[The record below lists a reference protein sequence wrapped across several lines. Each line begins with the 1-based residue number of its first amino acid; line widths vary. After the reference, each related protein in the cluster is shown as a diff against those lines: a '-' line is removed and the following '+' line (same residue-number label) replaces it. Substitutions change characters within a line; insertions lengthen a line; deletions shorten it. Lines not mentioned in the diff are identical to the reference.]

1 MVSFFII
8 AAYNLVHWIFMIT
21 IFRSILFLIFLIASN
36 VYGQVRQLAK
46 PSAVQYEWHEQ
57 ERLMFIHFGM
67 ATWQNKEYDEGD
79 FDLSRINPTKL
90 ATDDWCEVAKSWG
103 AKQIVFVAKHVGG
116 FCWWPTMST
125 EYCVRNIPWKNGQ
138 GDLLAELAVSCKKAG
153 LKLGVYIYPGD
164 VSYGAGIGSGGK
176 TQDPALQEA
185 YNKVFRQQL
194 TEVLAN
200 YGTMT
205 EVWFDGSCIID
216 VNDILDKYADKA
228 VIFQGPRATIRW
240 PGSES
245 GRLYYPVWNSVSAN
259 VLKTGISTQYDDDLD
274 GDAWAPLEADIPLY
288 NHNWFWSAD
297 NEKRRKTKEEL
308 LDIYYKSVGYGG
320 VLLINASPDTTG
332 RIVAGDK
339 ALYSE
344 FGKELDKRFS
354 KPLAIKSDVK
364 GTAVELKFS
373 KPQTINHTV
382 VREDYR
388 EGHRIRKYVV
398 EGLINGKWKPLAY
411 GTSVGSKKIDTF
423 PDVIVS
429 SLRLKI
435 DGYVDVPLI
444 RSFAAYKVEGYTY
457 KEGERLSLEWKQCGE
472 WDTKTFSN
480 GKGLVTLDLSN
491 FITKPGQYEV
501 KMLNSVKIT
510 EAGIDS
516 AAIVFDNGVTMQEY
530 LIKKDPATYY
540 INRTSQVDKGSSSIL
555 KFYMHSSISSFNNKG
570 TFVIK
575 ERAGK

>member
-1 MVSFFII
+1 MK
-8 AAYNLVHWIFMIT
+8 H
-21 IFRSILFLIFLIASN
+21 IFLPLLLLLTNLSF
-36 VYGQVRQLAK
+36 GQIRPLAK

-67 ATWQNKEYDEGD
+67 ATWQNKEYDEGN

-90 ATDDWCEVAKSWG
+90 DTDDWCKVAKSWG

-125 EYCVRNIPWKNGQ
+125 EYCVRNIPWKDGK
-138 GDLLAELAVSCKKAG
+138 GDLLSELSVSCKKAG

-176 TQDPALQEA
+176 TEDPSLQEA

-194 TEVLAN
+194 TEVLTN

-216 VNDILDKYADKA
+216 VSDILEKYADKA
-228 VIFQGPRATIRW
+228 VIFQGPQASIRW

-245 GRLYYPVWNSVSAN
+245 GRLYYPVWNSVSAD
-259 VLKTGISTQYDDDLD
+259 VLKTGISTQYDDDSN
-274 GDAWAPLEADIPLY
+274 GNAWAPLEADIPLY
-288 NHNWFWSAD
+288 NHNWFWAPE
-297 NEKRRKTKEEL
+297 NEKRRKTKEEV

-332 RIVAGDK
+332 SIVAGDK

-344 FGKELDKRFS
+344 FGKELAKRFG
-354 KPLAIKSDVK
+354 KPLATRSDIK
-364 GTAVELKFS
+364 GTTVELKFA

-382 VREDYR
+382 VMEDYR
-388 EGHRIRKYVV
+388 EGHRIRKYKV
-398 EGLINGKWKPLAY
+398 EGLVKGKWKPLAN
-411 GTSVGSKKIDTF
+411 GTSVGRKKIDTF
-423 PDVIVS
+423 EAAVVS
-429 SLRLKI
+429 AVRLTI
-435 DGYVDVPLI
+435 AEHVNTPLI
-444 RSFAAYKVEGYTY
+444 RSFAAYNVEGYTF
-457 KEGERLSLEWKQCGE
+457 KPEERLSAEWKQCGE
-472 WDTKTFSN
+472 WDTKTFSH
-480 GKGLVTLDLSN
+480 GKGVVTLDLSN

-501 KMLNSVKIT
+501 KLLNSVKIT

-516 AAIVFDNGVTMQEY
+516 AALVFDNGVTMQEY
-530 LIKKDPATYY
+530 LTKKDATTYY
-540 INRTSQVDKGSSSIL
+540 INRTSQIDKGSSSIL

-575 ERAGK
+575 ERSGR